1 MNKYTKPY
9 FGGEAFNCP
18 HCGAYSGMQWGAFLE
33 RNTLKEVIKK
43 VEGYSF
49 FYSTCFSCK
58 RSAIWYSKD
67 ENPKI
72 FFPREVAIPP
82 EENMPENVK
91 EIYEEASLVLGD
103 SPRAACALLRLALQ
117 ELMKYLKENIQIYS
131 ELKLGN
137 IENDIK
143 KIINIGNFYQDEK
156 EWLEEAMNS
165 VRLIG
170 NKASHPSELDIND
183 NPEIANILFE
193 MINFIVG
200 EIITKPKEREEKLN
214 KLKSAIGKN
223 NKTKEKYG
231 K

>member
-1 MNKYTKPY
+1 M
-9 FGGEAFNCP
+9 
-18 HCGAYSGMQWGAFLE
+18 
-33 RNTLKEVIKK
+33 
-43 VEGYSF
+43 
-49 FYSTCFSCK
+49 
-58 RSAIWYSKD
+58 
-67 ENPKI
+67 

-117 ELMKYLKENIQIYS
+117 ELMKYLKENDQRYNG
-131 ELKLGN
+131 LKNRN
-137 IENDIK
+137 INEDIEK
-143 KIINIGNFYQDEK
+143 TIDIGNFHQDRK
-156 EWLEEAMNS
+156 ETLKEAMHS

-200 EIITKPKEREEKLN
+200 EIITEPKERKEKLN
-214 KLKSAIGKN
+214 KLKSAIGKK
-223 NKTKEKYG
+223 NKTKEKLG
-231 K
+231 AN